1 MNNRLTS
8 SICLNKVNFPEQEDC
23 PACSQVP
30 QHLTMSEDA
39 KLQEV
44 IDYLKESAQ

>member
-1 MNNRLTS
+1 MNDTDLNNVY
-8 SICLNKVNFPEQEDC
+8 CLRQDDC
-23 PACSQVP
+23 PACSQIP